1 VDAAW
6 EVELGEF
13 LRIPSLSAEPAH
25 ADDVRLAGEWVC
37 DYVRA
42 AGGTAELAPLGEG
55 YLALGELRASS
66 GAKDA
71 PTVLVYGH
79 FDVQPPSPLEL
90 WESDPFELAVRDGWA
105 YARGIADDKGQL
117 YLLLKAAADLAREG
131 ALPVNVRVAC
141 DGEEEIGGHTIV
153 DFLAVDDRPADV
165 CVIFDAGF
173 LRPGLPAFCIATR
186 GVIALEL
193 VVTAGERDL
202 HSGLYGGVALNAT
215 HVLVD
220 VLATLV
226 AREGRLPE
234 PLRRGIVPPT
244 EEELAGWRE
253 LPPGGEELAGQGARA
268 LDPLAADEFYLR
280 TWAEPSLDVNGIL
293 GGKPGVPNT
302 TISAR
307 ASAELSIRI
316 VPDQDVAEIA
326 AAAERILREAL
337 PEGAEL
343 EVRSHGAPP
352 GLIRP
357 DEPAVQLG
365 LDAFERAVGARPL
378 LVRSGGTIPIV
389 PALATR
395 GTPTIL
401 TGFSLPDS
409 NIHSPNERLPVEHFP
424 LGIAAARELFVS
436 LGKL

>member
-1 VDAAW
+1 MDAAW

-25 ADDVRLAGEWVC
+25 ADDVRRAGEWVC
-37 DYVRA
+37 DFVRA